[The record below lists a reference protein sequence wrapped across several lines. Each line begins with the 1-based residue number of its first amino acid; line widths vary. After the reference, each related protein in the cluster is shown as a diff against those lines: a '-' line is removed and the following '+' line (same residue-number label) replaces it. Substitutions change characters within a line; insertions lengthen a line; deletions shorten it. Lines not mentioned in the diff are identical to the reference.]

1 MLVVGHINPSG
12 IFRLDMDSRLSIDSI
27 DGFSSIGAYF
37 APGDTNVDTGG
48 EFPLLLP
55 FAVVGRSR
63 ADGTIPKH
71 LPLTALGHEGQG

>member
-37 APGDTNVDTGG
+37 APGEWPSGKW
-48 EFPLLLP
+48 P
-55 FAVVGRSR
+55 FFRITCEA
-63 ADGTIPKH
+63 
-71 LPLTALGHEGQG
+71 